1 MFSLLRRTLPATG
14 RVLFPGVVP
23 PPLASIRWP
32 PPASVT
38 ALDPTPQ
45 YAWRAEVNHPDWG
58 RAEVCAFRRGEP
70 ALPSIEFATALS
82 AAEKAEALLGHATIA
97 VRSTT
102 SAGSVLR
109 DRKRLLRW
117 LRTLLEADG
126 VITIDETSLL
136 PWSRAMLDD
145 ELEHDAP
152 LDVEALY
159 TLHAV
164 AGDNDGRVAW
174 LHTHGLADVGAFDF
188 DILEP
193 SERFMLGCADPCR
206 SLACAALEGLARPGD
221 TKYELARPGGDIRLV
236 PVAEF
241 VARASTRHRA
251 LRTED
256 EAHGGNRVVICEPTG
271 WLSSWRQAPTPSR
284 FLSTTDSDR
293 VVFPFSETATA
304 LGAER
309 AQQTVSVL
317 RRLAAEFADLKLPV
331 LLKLAYDT
339 DHGSR
344 EHLWFECHEL
354 QDEHADAT
362 LVNSPFDIAA
372 MREGDRALHS
382 YERLSDWQILSPVGS
397 MSPRNVSAARLIRER
412 RAEIGALT
420 RDSPRS

>member
-1 MFSLLRRTLPATG
+1 MFSLLRRSLPSAG
-14 RVLFPGVVP
+14 RVLFRGVIP

-32 PPASVT
+32 SAATVRE
-38 ALDPTPQ
+38 LDPTDDL
-45 YAWRAEVNHPDWG
+45 AWRAEVDHPDWG
-58 RAEVCAFRRGEP
+58 RAEACAFRHGAL
-70 ALPSIEFATALS
+70 ALPFIEFTTALT
-82 AAEKAEALLGHATIA
+82 AAEKAEALLGHATIG
-97 VRSTT
+97 VRTSA

-117 LRTLLEADG
+117 LRLLLDAEGAVAIDDG
-126 VITIDETSLL
+126 SLL

-145 ELEHDAP
+145 ELAHDAP

-164 AGDNDGRVAW
+164 AGDGGRVAW
-174 LHTHGLADVGAFDF
+174 LHTHGLSEIGAFDF

-221 TKYELARPGGDIRLV
+221 TRYELAHPGGEVRLL

-251 LRTED
+251 LRAED
-256 EAHGGNRVVICEPTG
+256 EAHGGSRVVVCEPAG
-271 WLSSWRQAPTPSR
+271 WLSSWRDTPRPSR

-293 VVFPFSETATA
+293 VVFRFSDNATA
-304 LGAER
+304 VGAER
-309 AQQTVSVL
+309 AQLTVPVL
-317 RRLAAEFADLKLPV
+317 RTLAAEFSDLRLPI
-331 LLKLAYDT
+331 LLKLGYET
-339 DHGSR
+339 DQGSR

-354 QDEHADAT
+354 QDDHADAT

-372 MREGDRALHS
+372 MNEGDRGIHP

-412 RAEIGALT
+412 RAEIAALT
-420 RDSPRS
+420 RGSQPE